1 MDSANGSHQGNDGR
15 DAGDERTG
23 GTEEEP
29 MGQTQEGALQRRSRS
44 SRLRRPQ
51 LKLHPLKDVAQVS
64 PGLNFQLFS
73 LLFTKSLI
81 PNVTR

>member
-1 MDSANGSHQGNDGR
+1 MDSTNGSHQGNDGR

-29 MGQTQEGALQRRSRS
+29 MGQTQEGSLQRRSRS

-51 LKLHPLKDVAQVS
+51 LKLHPLEDVAQVS
-64 PGLNFQLFS
+64 PMTQFS
-73 LLFTKSLI
+73 
-81 PNVTR
+81 NVFFPGYKITHS

>member
-1 MDSANGSHQGNDGR
+1 MDSANGPHQGNDGR

-64 PGLNFQLFS
+64 PQTGFR
-73 LLFTKSLI
+73 
-81 PNVTR
+81 NVYFAFYKITHS